1 MRFSAFILAN
11 LDSIVGEWESFART
25 LLPSAKSMS
34 DLALRDHCRE
44 ILIAVASD
52 METAQ
57 TEAERSAKS
66 KHLLETEAPLTV
78 AATHGALR
86 QLAGFDLAQLV
97 SEFRALRASVLAFW
111 RRVEPVGPLTPATD
125 EIARFNEA
133 IDQALAESVDRYAR
147 DVATFFA
154 VIGHELRTPL
164 WTIQGSSEVLAMP
177 RATEATKASA
187 TRRIW
192 RASKIMAHLV
202 TDLLEFTRSRLGH
215 GVPIVRSDCD
225 MGKACEEAVD
235 AVRAIHPNQQF
246 EQQIAGELH
255 VQADCPRVQQVLTN
269 LLTNAV
275 HHGDPRATVLLTAA
289 GEGDAVV
296 VKVVNFG
303 TPIPRDALEAIF
315 DPMAQAS
322 AAITEPKKHQFTS
335 MGLGLYLVREIV
347 RGHDGTVTVQS
358 SAESGTV
365 VTLRWPMAA

>member
-1 MRFSAFILAN
+1 MRFSTFISVN
-11 LDSIVGEWESFART
+11 LDAIVAEWESFART
-25 LLPSAKSMS
+25 LLPSARSMS
-34 DLALRDHCRE
+34 DLALRDHCRQ
-44 ILIAVASD
+44 ILVAIVHD

-57 TEAERSAKS
+57 TEPERSAKS
-66 KHLLETEAPLTV
+66 KRHIDSAAPLTV

-97 SEFRALRASVLAFW
+97 SEFRALRASVLALW
-111 RRVEPVGPLTPATD
+111 RRVEPIGSLSSATD
-125 EIARFNEA
+125 EITRFNEA
-133 IDQALAESVDRYAR
+133 IDQALAESVERYSL

-164 WTIQGSSEVLAMP
+164 WTIQGSSEVLAMSG
-177 RATEATKASA
+177 ATEITKAHAS
-187 TRRIW
+187 RRIW
-192 RASKIMAHLV
+192 RASKVMAHLV

-215 GVPIVRSDCD
+215 GVPIARSDCD
-225 MGKACEEAVD
+225 MGKACEDAVE

-246 EQQIAGELH
+246 EHRIAGDLH

-289 GEGDAVV
+289 GEDDAVV
-296 VKVVNFG
+296 VQVVNFG
-303 TPIPRDALEAIF
+303 TPIPRDALDAIF

-322 AAITEPKKHQFTS
+322 AALSEPKRHQFTS

-358 SAESGTV
+358 TAESGTV